1 MTHEQQSTRRPAL
14 VLLCTLVLGLAAWSA
29 IAAPGWLGGETVK
42 GNGTVRKQA
51 RDLPHFTGLALGLP
65 AQVELRIGSVERVE
79 IEADENLLP
88 LVETVVENGSL
99 EIRAARKNLSLE
111 PRTLR
116 IVVHAKQV
124 DSVAVGGSGAVA
136 AEALRSPRLKLDIG
150 GSGSISIQRAD
161 SESVATAVSGS
172 GKVNIGGTVRKLD
185 VSIAGS
191 GDVRAAQLKADDVSV
206 SIAGSG
212 DATVWAANSLKV
224 SVAGS
229 GDVNYYGDP
238 MVHTS
243 VAGSGGA
250 KRLGATPR

>member
-1 MTHEQQSTRRPAL
+1 MKHEQPSNRRSTL
-14 VLLCTLVLGLAAWSA
+14 ILLGTLVLGLAAFSA

-42 GNGTVRKQA
+42 GNGAIQKQA
-51 RDLPHFTGLALGLP
+51 REVGHFTGVSLGLP

-99 EIRAARKNLSLE
+99 EIRAVRKNLSLE
-111 PRTLR
+111 PRTLK
-116 IVVHAKQV
+116 IIVHAKQV
-124 DSVAVGGSGAVA
+124 DNVSVGGSGTIG
-136 AEALRSPRLKLDIG
+136 AEALRAPRLKLDIG
-150 GSGSISIQRAD
+150 GSGTINIQRAEG
-161 SESVATAVSGS
+161 ESVATAVSGS
-172 GKVNIGGTVRKLD
+172 GKINIGGTVRKLD

-191 GDVRAAQLKADDVSV
+191 GDVRAAQLKADDVAV

-238 MVHTS
+238 KVQTS

-250 KRLGATPR
+250 KRLGAAPR